1 VSFRFTDSGTLQNLR
16 ANYVLLLSAIFWPNY
31 PVVDNHL
38 PYARNAVIS
47 VDIHCGTRN
56 FYVKVSS
63 DNPHYE
69 VSAMTDH
76 TTQRNLYTLKL
87 NGPGIDLDKE
97 ITEETLNKVMGVL
110 FESPRDPHSRQLE
123 STQVPHAATQEDMT
137 LREFINDVEPSTKP
151 RMITTIA
158 YYLFEHE
165 GKSHFR
171 KEDIKERFAEA
182 KEQMP
187 ANFDRDLSAAMKHG
201 WLTED
206 RNNPKTYYITRTGI
220 KSVRE
225 KFPSAK
231 K

>member
-1 VSFRFTDSGTLQNLR
+1 
-16 ANYVLLLSAIFWPNY
+16 
-31 PVVDNHL
+31 
-38 PYARNAVIS
+38 
-47 VDIHCGTRN
+47 
-56 FYVKVSS
+56 
-63 DNPHYE
+63 
-69 VSAMTDH
+69 MTDH
-76 TTQRNLYTLKL
+76 TAESNVYTLKL

-97 ITEETLNKVMGVL
+97 INEETLNRVMGVL
-110 FESPRDPHSRQLE
+110 FRSSGNSDFQHVELN
-123 STQVPHAATQEDMT
+123 QVPRAATHEDMT

-187 ANFDRDLSAAMKHG
+187 ANFDRDLSAAIKHG
-201 WLTED
+201 WVTED

-220 KSVRE
+220 KSVRD